1 MNFICKLIFGIYVVI
16 GINFTVWGAAFFA
29 ACGLTAGCLSAGMLA
44 AVQARSANAV
54 FIVIVQLGN
63 CFPAAI
69 PVLLVAER
77 CLLVIRWRR
86 GMIIRIFLA
95 AILLANRTVSGFTTV
110 CFPPGSIMS
119 LRGNH
124 RAVVYNSVAVPAN
137 GIARVALFCAG
148 RLLFAA
154 CICAGGVKIVV
165 MRVYLTVFNTAS
177 MAPCPFMAVCGR

>member
-95 AILLANRTVSGFTTV
+95 AILLANRAVSGFTTV
-110 CFPPGSIMS
+110 CFLPGSIMS